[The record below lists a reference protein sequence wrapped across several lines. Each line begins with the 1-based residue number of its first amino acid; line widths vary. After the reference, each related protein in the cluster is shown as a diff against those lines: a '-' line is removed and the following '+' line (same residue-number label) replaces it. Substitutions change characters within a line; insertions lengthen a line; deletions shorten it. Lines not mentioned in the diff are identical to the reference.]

1 MPHSVPLQAV
11 KMRCLAGEMRGHAAR
26 TKLPEYRDKF
36 ERTACE
42 LELQAEE
49 LERHGRQFSNS
60 SKSN

>member
-1 MPHSVPLQAV
+1 
-11 KMRCLAGEMRGHAAR
+11 MRSLAQEMRGHAAR
-26 TKLPEYRDKF
+26 TNLPEYRDKF

-49 LERHGRQFSNS
+49 LERYERQSSSS